1 MYNLNWLKPA
11 IGGALFGAVLTIAI
25 GFSVGGWVTG
35 GTSERMIASN
45 LSDGIALALTP
56 YCIEKSKNDPS
67 ALIVIAEFKAAS
79 IYTRRSLIEKSGWAT
94 PLGTD
99 QPNAAL
105 ATACGDEIAKGL

>member
-56 YCIEKSKNDPS
+56 YCI
-67 ALIVIAEFKAAS
+67 
-79 IYTRRSLIEKSGWAT
+79 
-94 PLGTD
+94 
-99 QPNAAL
+99 
-105 ATACGDEIAKGL
+105 